1 MEQKAHACRAGRN
14 ARRTAS
20 GFRNERPDWP
30 RRRVCSY
37 WKLEAVPWTGQS
49 RPITPTVRIEP
60 ALLKG
65 WTPPLKGIRTCQGGV
80 VMTHHLKEEAS
91 SGRHYHHRNRSG
103 ETEVFG
109 FNGARADGSVAF
121 RKKLSRSK
129 VLGFVAS
136 QPRSEIPSFRI
147 PWSANWHIASCF
159 CHPDATWL

>member
-1 MEQKAHACRAGRN
+1 
-14 ARRTAS
+14 
-20 GFRNERPDWP
+20 
-30 RRRVCSY
+30 
-37 WKLEAVPWTGQS
+37 
-49 RPITPTVRIEP
+49 
-60 ALLKG
+60 
-65 WTPPLKGIRTCQGGV
+65 
-80 VMTHHLKEEAS
+80 MTHHLKEEAS